1 MADLVGKPNL
11 GQLYDSRGSH
21 GNRESVVSRCLGR
34 LD

>member
-21 GNRESVVSRCLGR
+21 GNKESVVSWCLGR